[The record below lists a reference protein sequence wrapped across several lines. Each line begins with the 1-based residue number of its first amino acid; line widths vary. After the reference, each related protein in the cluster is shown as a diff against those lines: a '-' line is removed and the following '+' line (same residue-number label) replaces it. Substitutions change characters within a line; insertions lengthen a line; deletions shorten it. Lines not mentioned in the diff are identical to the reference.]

1 MAVTIHIDKELGG
14 IDGDEIVIGH
24 QFELAAV
31 IYGNNSH
38 FLALLIKD
46 SQSLWLY
53 DGQRN
58 EGDFETYTPSPTSCL
73 LANPLSS
80 TNNTY
85 SRFPHNIPYNENLN
99 HRGYTANTLV
109 YKRKTNA

>member
-58 EGDFETYTPSPTSCL
+58 EGDFETYTPPPTSCL
-73 LANPLSS
+73 LGNPHNS
-80 TNNTY
+80 TY
-85 SRFPHNIPYNENLN
+85 RRFPHNLPDNENLS

-109 YKRKTNA
+109 YKRKTA